1 MAIDDSILHQ
11 YGVVRGGLSQSGS
24 RRRGPLVEGVN
35 GPLMEGVNGTLME
48 GVNHHG
54 CMVHRRDWAILL
66 LAHQGGGI
74 RQVT

>member
-11 YGVVRGGLSQSGS
+11 YGVVRGGLSLSGS

-48 GVNHHG
+48 GVN
-54 CMVHRRDWAILL
+54 
-66 LAHQGGGI
+66 GI
-74 RQVT
+74 TAAWSIGEIGPDRC

>member
-35 GPLMEGVNGTLME
+35 GPLMEGVNGPLME
-48 GVNHHG
+48 GVNG
-54 CMVHRRDWAILL
+54 ITAAWARSL

-74 RQVT
+74 RQFT

>member
-48 GVNHHG
+48 GVN
-54 CMVHRRDWAILL
+54 
-66 LAHQGGGI
+66 GI
-74 RQVT
+74 TAAWSIGEIGPDRC

>member
-35 GPLMEGVNGTLME
+35 GPLMEGVNGITAAWSIGE
-48 GVNHHG
+48 IGPDR
-54 CMVHRRDWAILL
+54 C
-66 LAHQGGGI
+66 
-74 RQVT
+74 